1 MDDWYYLSVHDTL
14 IEADIS
20 SHALPTQQPLLLDA
34 TQHDNSPVFIGL
46 LPVDDATVTKHEL
59 MSLQNT
65 TTNKSNRLMIKHLVE
80 DLVEDIVENCLVH
93 IIQNKQFT
101 DIKHNEVIPLSNLSV
116 DAAHIP
122 LLSIAD
128 ETTDK
133 KTYKTI
139 DDSGNTNGVCGVDI
153 SIPGNID
160 YNLECI
166 RSVKKYSSFIFLVNS
181 LNISC
186 TSSITSKFKV

>member
-46 LPVDDATVTKHEL
+46 LPVDDAKVTKHEL

-128 ETTDK
+128 
-133 KTYKTI
+133 
-139 DDSGNTNGVCGVDI
+139 SGNTNGVCGVDI

-181 LNISC
+181 WNISC